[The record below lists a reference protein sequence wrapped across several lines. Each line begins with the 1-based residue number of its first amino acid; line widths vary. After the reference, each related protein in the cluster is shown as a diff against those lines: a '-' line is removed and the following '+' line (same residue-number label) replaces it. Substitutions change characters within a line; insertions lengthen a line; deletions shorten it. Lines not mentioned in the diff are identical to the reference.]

1 MPYNVFIHKST
12 KRKNMKILEIP
23 ENETIEIIS
32 ANVIE
37 FWRDGQLMGD
47 THKGLADTLRL
58 TGIKGLTIVMTD
70 RLPNESER

>member
-1 MPYNVFIHKST
+1 
-12 KRKNMKILEIP
+12 MKILEIP

>member
-1 MPYNVFIHKST
+1 
-12 KRKNMKILEIP
+12 MKILEIP
-23 ENETIEIIS
+23 EGETIEIVSPNI
-32 ANVIE
+32 IE

-47 THKGLADTLRL
+47 TYKGIADTLRL